1 LPLNNCGVMALDFKG
16 KEGIATSIGHSPIS
30 ALIDPS
36 AGSKN
41 SIAESLTNLIWA
53 PLKDGLA
60 SVSLSANWMWP
71 CKNEGEDARLYKA
84 VQAVS
89 DFAIE
94 LGINVPT
101 GKDSLSMKQK
111 YKDGD
116 VISPGTVVISAA
128 GNCNDI
134 TKVIEPVLQK
144 DAGSIYYIN
153 LSKDAFK
160 LGGSSFSQTRNS
172 IGNETPTIT
181 DSAYF
186 KTVFNTVQSLI
197 KDDKIVAGHDVA
209 SGGLITTLL
218 ELCFADTTL
227 GANLDLTALGETDT
241 IKVLFSENAGI
252 VLQAKDDSIESVF
265 ESNAIDAVKL
275 GTVSNEAVL
284 TIKNN
289 GMEMGLNVE
298 TLRDTWFKTSYLLDN
313 QQTANGLAKDRFE
326 NYKVQPLQYTFPTST
341 QLTLPSRAL
350 NTGESRPKAA
360 ILREKGSNSEREMA
374 NAMYLAGF
382 EVKDVHMTDLISG
395 RENLED
401 IQFLGAVGGFSN
413 SDVLGSAK
421 GWAGAIKYNEK
432 ANTVIKNFFARPDTL
447 SVGICNGCQLFMELD
462 LINPE
467 HETHGKMTYNDSHK
481 HESNFT
487 SVEIQKNNSVM
498 LSSLEGSKL
507 GVWISHGEGKF
518 SLPLSEDN
526 YDIVAKYGYEGYPA
540 NPNGSDFNTAMLCD
554 KTGRHLVT
562 MPHIERSIFPWNWAH
577 YPEDRNDEV
586 SPWVTAFIN
595 AKEWII
601 NQK

>member
-1 LPLNNCGVMALDFKG
+1 
-16 KEGIATSIGHSPIS
+16 
-30 ALIDPS
+30 
-36 AGSKN
+36 
-41 SIAESLTNLIWA
+41 
-53 PLKDGLA
+53 
-60 SVSLSANWMWP
+60 
-71 CKNEGEDARLYKA
+71 
-84 VQAVS
+84 
-89 DFAIE
+89 
-94 LGINVPT
+94 
-101 GKDSLSMKQK
+101 
-111 YKDGD
+111 
-116 VISPGTVVISAA
+116 
-128 GNCNDI
+128 
-134 TKVIEPVLQK
+134 
-144 DAGSIYYIN
+144 
-153 LSKDAFK
+153 
-160 LGGSSFSQTRNS
+160 
-172 IGNETPTIT
+172 
-181 DSAYF
+181 
-186 KTVFNTVQSLI
+186 
-197 KDDKIVAGHDVA
+197 
-209 SGGLITTLL
+209 
-218 ELCFADTTL
+218 
-227 GANLDLTALGETDT
+227 
-241 IKVLFSENAGI
+241 
-252 VLQAKDDSIESVF
+252 
-265 ESNAIDAVKL
+265 
-275 GTVSNEAVL
+275 
-284 TIKNN
+284 
-289 GMEMGLNVE
+289 MEMGLNIE

-326 NYKVQPLQYTFPTST
+326 NYKVQPLQYTFPSST

-586 SPWVTAFIN
+586 SPWVTAFVN